1 MDVNKLNAI
10 APLASG
16 KDKNKRRPKEEKGEG
31 GGGGHANSGK
41 EWDEDPISVMGVSP
55 AEMTPNVEKA
65 INLLLEEVG
74 HLREQLSK
82 SRDHE
87 AYLERHA
94 DEHGFL
100 PVLSRRGFAQR
111 LNQILVRAVQT
122 DVDSCFL
129 YLHVFNAEAVRTD
142 MGSGAEE
149 ALLKLVADV
158 LNREFGNGAVIG
170 SLGNADFGI
179 ILPATGREEGDGT
192 TRRVIAM
199 FDSETTLWQG
209 VPLKAK
215 VLHGLSVFSADGEVD
230 AILAEADRDLLDRS
244 RRRAAAGTGAG
255 TQTED

>member
-16 KDKNKRRPKEEKGEG
+16 KDKDKRRPKEEKGEE
-31 GGGGHANSGK
+31 GGHANSGE
-41 EWDEDPISVMGVSP
+41 EWGEDRISVMGVSP

-65 INLLLEEVG
+65 INLLLQEVG

-82 SRDHE
+82 SREHE

-100 PVLSRRGFAQR
+100 PVLSRRGFTQR
-111 LNQILVRAVQT
+111 LNQILLRAAQT
-122 DVDSCFL
+122 NVDSCFL

-158 LNREFGNGAVIG
+158 LNREFGDGAVIG

-192 TRRVIAM
+192 TRRVVAM

-215 VLHGLSVFSADGEVD
+215 VLHGLSVFSADGEAD

-244 RRRAAAGTGAG
+244 RRRADAGAGTGN
-255 TQTED
+255 